1 MTDDTKRLQGG
12 RVTWAVAAQ
21 HPGLD
26 EGSGDADVVKQTA
39 VLTAGLQPR
48 TCDQHLHTSLQHTE
62 RPLFPH
68 AVAFVPTKEPSRS
81 GRQVSLKSKHL

>member
-1 MTDDTKRLQGG
+1 MFTGE

-21 HPGLD
+21 HPRLD

-48 TCDQHLHTSLQHTE
+48 TCDQHLHTSLQHTK
-62 RPLFPH
+62 RPLM
-68 AVAFVPTKEPSRS
+68 
-81 GRQVSLKSKHL
+81 SLRLCLICGFCIHKWTSSLLQTSVY